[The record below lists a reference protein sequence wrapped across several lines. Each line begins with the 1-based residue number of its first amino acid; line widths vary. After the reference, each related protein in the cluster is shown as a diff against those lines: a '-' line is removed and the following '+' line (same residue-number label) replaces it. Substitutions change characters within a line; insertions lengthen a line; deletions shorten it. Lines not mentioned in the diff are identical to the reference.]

1 MGAYSPVPRVSNI
14 DALVAEVHQP
24 VLDELARR
32 GTPFIGCLF
41 AGLML
46 TPEPKVLEFNARFG
60 DPETQVLMARLQG
73 DLVGP
78 LMAAAQG
85 DLGTTAIGLSEESAV
100 TVVVAGP
107 DYPAR
112 SDYAGA
118 PIAGID
124 EAEATGA
131 HVFHGGTAV
140 RDGRLVTNG
149 GRILSVT
156 ALGSNLKEA
165 REHAY
170 AAVDLVSFEGAQA
183 RRDIAAVAGG

>member
-1 MGAYSPVPRVSNI
+1 
-14 DALVAEVHQP
+14 
-24 VLDELARR
+24 
-32 GTPFIGCLF
+32 
-41 AGLML
+41 
-46 TPEPKVLEFNARFG
+46 VLEFNARFG

-73 DLVGP
+73 DLVEP
-78 LMAAAQG
+78 LAAAAHG
-85 DLGTTAIGLSEESAV
+85 DLEGVSVELSDESAV

-118 PIAGID
+118 PITGLE
-124 EAEATGA
+124 EAAASGA

-140 RDGRLVTNG
+140 RDSRVVTNG

-156 ALGSNLKEA
+156 ALGPTLKDA
-165 REHAY
+165 RDRAY
-170 AAVDLVSFEGAQA
+170 AAVDLISFEGAQA